1 MSKAKQLLLDYRTTP
16 NCGEYGVT
24 RGWMERVDE
33 AIKEIDAREA
43 ELVEM
48 RAVMRAEMITMKDA
62 LLAQWKKEQEQE
74 RDEAIVRDRKARDED

>member
-33 AIKEIDAREA
+33 AIKEIDAREIQ
-43 ELVEM
+43 L
-48 RAVMRAEMITMKDA
+48 R
-62 LLAQWKKEQEQE
+62 LLEQKLSDKAI
-74 RDEAIVRDRKARDED
+74 DEAIVRDRKARDED